1 MIKMEVPGELIAEAK
16 EKGLPVLWVFGP
28 HGVPPHGMPHL
39 VYADGRAMKFATLE
53 GAAAAIS
60 ASTKTKAQWEETP
73 EQKAAR
79 LQASY
84 RHRAHTARQHREH
97 AIARTVHA
105 VCSARIKG
113 M

>member
-1 MIKMEVPGELIAEAK
+1 MVKMEVPAELVAQAK
-16 EKGLPVLWVFGP
+16 ETQLPVLWNPG
-28 HGVPPHGMPHL
+28 PHGMPHL
-39 VYADGRAMKFATLE
+39 VYADGRAMKFASLE

-60 ASTKTKAQWEETP
+60 ASAKSKAQWEETP
-73 EQKAAR
+73 AQKAAR

-97 AIARTVHA
+97 SIAKMVNA

-113 M
+113 L

>member
-1 MIKMEVPGELIAEAK
+1 MNVNVPAELVAEAK

-28 HGVPPHGMPHL
+28 HGAPPHGMPHL

-60 ASTKTKAQWEETP
+60 ASAKAKARWEETP
-73 EQKAAR
+73 EQIAAR

-84 RHRAHTARQHREH
+84 RHRAHTVRQHREH
-97 AIARTVHA
+97 TIARTVKV